1 MEKEMILQI
10 YTVHDSKAETFARP
24 VFQNTVGE
32 AVRAFSDECSNEH
45 SMLNKHPEDF
55 NLYKLGEYDQGTGLF
70 STIVPVHI
78 ASARDFQSTTTP
90 TAPNE

>member
-10 YTVHDSKAETFARP
+10 YAVHDSKAETFGRP

-32 AVRAFSDECSNEH
+32 AVRAFSDECSNDQ
-45 SMLNKHPEDF
+45 SMLYNHPEDF

-70 STIVPVHI
+70 STLVPVHI
-78 ASARDFQSTTTP
+78 AAARDFQSTTTP
-90 TAPNE
+90 LAINE